1 MAEKI
6 VFHIDV
12 NSAFLSWESVR
23 RVKRGE
29 SDLREIPAAVGGDR
43 KKRHGVILAKSI
55 PAKRYGIHTGESI
68 MEALKKCPQLYLV
81 PPDFG
86 LYSVCSRA
94 FITILKEYSPVV
106 EQVSI
111 DEAFV
116 DMTGM
121 EKLFGPPIEVAEKIK
136 DRIFEELGFT
146 VNVGISTNKLLA
158 KMASDFEKPGKVHT
172 LYPEEIA
179 KKMWPLPVGEL
190 YSVGRSTVKQLYLL
204 GIRTIGDLAKADPEL
219 LKRHLKKH
227 GELIWNFAN
236 GRDVSI
242 VEEETAPN
250 KGYGNSTT
258 IAFDVT
264 DESVAKMVLLSLT
277 ETVASR
283 LRQAGVKAESVSVS
297 IRDADF
303 HNSSHQMLLMRPTDI
318 TYDIY
323 EAVCQLFDELWDG
336 EPIRLLGVSTGRLV
350 EKDAPEQLSFFDEDL
365 QKKEE
370 KLKKLDAAIDT
381 IRSRYGV
388 DAVKRAAFVKAPVDH
403 VAGKHL
409 RAQEGGTKILKSTS
423 KGDD

>member
-6 VFHIDV
+6 IFHVDV

-23 RVKRGE
+23 RIKQGE

-43 KKRHGVILAKSI
+43 KKRHGVILAKSV
-55 PAKRYGIHTGESI
+55 PAKRYGVRTGESI
-68 MEALKKCPQLYLV
+68 AEALKKCPELFLV
-81 PPDFG
+81 SPDFG
-86 LYSVCSRA
+86 LYSACSKA
-94 FITILKEYSPVV
+94 FIRILKEYSPVV
-106 EQVSI
+106 EQMSI

-121 EKLFGPPIEVAEKIK
+121 EALFGEPVAAAEKIR
-136 DRIFEELGFT
+136 DQIFRELGFT
-146 VNVGISTNKLLA
+146 VNVGISNNKLLA
-158 KMASDFEKPGKVHT
+158 KMASDFEKPGKIHT
-172 LYPEEIA
+172 LFPEEIQ

-190 YSVGRSTVKQLYLL
+190 YSVGHSTARQLYLL

-236 GRDVSI
+236 GRAVSML
-242 VEEETAPN
+242 EEESVPN

-264 DESVAKMVLLSLT
+264 EESMAKMILLSLT

-283 LRQAGVKAESVSVS
+283 LRQAEVKAESVSVS

-303 HNSSHQMLLMRPTDI
+303 HNSSHQMILVRPSNT

-323 EAVCQLFDELWDG
+323 EAACVLFDELWDG

-350 EKDAPEQLSFFDEDL
+350 EKDAPEQMSFFDEEAVK
-365 QKKEE
+365 KKE
-370 KLKKLDAAIDT
+370 KLEKLDAAIDT
-381 IRSRYGV
+381 IRDRYGV

-409 RAQEGGTKILKSTS
+409 RAKESEKNNF
-423 KGDD
+423 

>member
-6 VFHIDV
+6 IFHVDV

-23 RVKRGE
+23 RIKQGE
-29 SDLREIPAAVGGDR
+29 LDLREIPAAVGGDR
-43 KKRHGVILAKSI
+43 KKRHGVILAKSV
-55 PAKRYGIHTGESI
+55 PAKRYGVRTGESI
-68 MEALKKCPQLYLV
+68 AEALKKCPELFLV
-81 PPDFG
+81 SPDFG
-86 LYSVCSRA
+86 LYSACSKA
-94 FITILKEYSPVV
+94 FIRILKEYSPVV
-106 EQVSI
+106 EQMSI

-121 EKLFGPPIEVAEKIK
+121 EALFGEPVAAAEKIR
-136 DRIFEELGFT
+136 DQIFRELGFT
-146 VNVGISTNKLLA
+146 VNVGISNNKLLA
-158 KMASDFEKPGKVHT
+158 KMASDFEKPGKIHT
-172 LYPEEIA
+172 LFPDEIQ

-190 YSVGRSTVKQLYLL
+190 YSVGHSTARQLYLL

-236 GRDVSI
+236 GRAVSML
-242 VEEETAPN
+242 EEESVPN

-264 DESVAKMVLLSLT
+264 EESMAKMILLSLT

-283 LRQAGVKAESVSVS
+283 LRQAEVKAESVSVS

-303 HNSSHQMLLMRPTDI
+303 HNSSHQMILVRPSNT

-323 EAVCQLFDELWDG
+323 EAACVLFDELWDG

-350 EKDAPEQLSFFDEDL
+350 EKDAPEQMSFFDEEAVK
-365 QKKEE
+365 KKE
-370 KLKKLDAAIDT
+370 KLEKLDAAIDT
-381 IRSRYGV
+381 IRDRYGV

-409 RAQEGGTKILKSTS
+409 RAKESEKNNF
-423 KGDD
+423 